1 MNSKLI
7 TAIVLS
13 LVAVACSGSTETG
26 GSTGGAGGGGG
37 DGPALTPR
45 EFFIKEVFP
54 ELGKNCAICHAP
66 GDECA
71 PPFMRTTAEGSYDEL
86 RAFGGLVVH
95 AENSNLIHYGAHTG
109 PALTATLEELVTE
122 WLKLERPE
130 PPSGKTQLQAL
141 DEFGPCM
148 TQPNFTSTGFYKLA
162 YQQTDA
168 GPCGSC
174 HKTGEAGTWLG
185 FNQGEMFERNQ
196 ERPWIKRLVKA
207 TFDGD
212 GNFVDLVASTRLI
225 DKVEVNCGSPH
236 PSASVYDENVI
247 AISEYFE
254 ITHQAWMIG
263 DCGTEP

>member
-1 MNSKLI
+1 MNAKLI

-13 LVAVACSGSTETG
+13 LAAAACSGSTDPG
-26 GSTGGAGGGGG
+26 AVAGSSGAGG

-71 PPFMRTTAEGSYDEL
+71 PPFMRTTPEGSYDEL
-86 RAFGGLVVH
+86 KAYGGLVVH
-95 AENSNLIHYGAHTG
+95 AEDSNLIHYGAHTG
-109 PALTATLEELVTE
+109 PALTATLEELVIE
-122 WLKLERPE
+122 WLTLERPE
-130 PPSGKTQLQAL
+130 PPTGKTQLQAL

-148 TQPNFTSTGFYKLA
+148 TFESFTTTGFYKMA

-185 FNQGEMFERNQ
+185 YNQEEMFAKNK

-207 TFDGD
+207 TFDPE
-212 GNFVDLVASTRLI
+212 GNFQDLAVSKRLI
-225 DKVEVNCGSPH
+225 DKVEINCGSPH

-247 AISEYFE
+247 AINEYFAT
-254 ITHQAWMIG
+254 THQAWTTG
-263 DCGTEP
+263 NCETEP